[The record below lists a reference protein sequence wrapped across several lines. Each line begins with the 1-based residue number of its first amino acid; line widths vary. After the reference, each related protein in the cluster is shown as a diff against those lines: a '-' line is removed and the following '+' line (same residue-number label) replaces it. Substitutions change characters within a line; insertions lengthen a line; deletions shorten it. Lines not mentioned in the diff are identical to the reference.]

1 MVRVNN
7 DRTRINITGKLIAD
21 IANMARDNELQ
32 RIATRQSREK
42 RTFNVEDRDI
52 HEISRIVERNRKDV
66 RVPRNAF
73 SVNHLQT
80 HRHLGYNEYIY
91 NIRIGGGNVST
102 LPEFYDALREIFS
115 YLINIMNYIASSPT
129 DKARFYISNAPRT
142 SFSTAVLNVSDFN
155 SLPTTPFRIILR
167 HNFF

>member
-66 RVPRNAF
+66 RIPRNAF

-80 HRHLGYNEYIY
+80 HRRLGYNEYIY
-91 NIRIGGGNVST
+91 I
-102 LPEFYDALREIFS
+102 E
-115 YLINIMNYIASSPT
+115 
-129 DKARFYISNAPRT
+129 
-142 SFSTAVLNVSDFN
+142 
-155 SLPTTPFRIILR
+155 
-167 HNFF
+167 